1 MTNDQICE
9 YYDQN
14 PNLTLSQLAQ
24 LTGKTIAQLKTIL
37 MG

>member
-9 YYDQN
+9 YYDSH
-14 PNLTLSQLAQ
+14 PNLTLAQLAQ
-24 LTGKTIAQLKTIL
+24 LTGKTIAQLKIIL

>member
-1 MTNDQICE
+1 MTNAQICE
-9 YYDQN
+9 YYDSH
-14 PNLTLSQLAQ
+14 PDLTLSQLSQ